1 MSCDTLQVM
10 KFDDYNLMTDLGA
23 GIFLLLI
30 MLGVSEETVKAIAL
44 KFSTKFVK
52 ERDMRE
58 GSAIRPTWSKIY
70 MLGLALLAVFLLLT
84 NSHSG
89 FTFIQILVCTLGVLI
104 ALGLS
109 YGYGSSKKFM
119 LILSPEIGAAPIEV
133 RTLPDSDS
141 IHPGTYPADT
151 PPPRNSST
159 AD

>member
-1 MSCDTLQVM
+1 M
-10 KFDDYNLMTDLGA
+10 KFDGYKLMTDLGA
-23 GIFLLLI
+23 GLFLLLI
-30 MLGVSEETVKAIAL
+30 MLGFSEAWLKAIAL
-44 KFSTKFVK
+44 KFSTNFVK

-58 GSAIRPTWSKIY
+58 GSAIRPTWAKVY
-70 MLGLALLAVFLLLT
+70 MLGLALLAAFLLFKS
-84 NSHSG
+84 SHSF
-89 FTFIQILVCTLGVLI
+89 FTFIQLLVCTFGVLI
-104 ALGLS
+104 SLGLS

-151 PPPRNSST
+151 PPPRNTST